1 MKFRIRT
8 IVPAIAGS
16 VLMASG
22 ASAQCD
28 TSQLEELAFVN
39 GSWNA
44 YAWDGSFAGQRYFVL
59 DADGCGAVELAVED
73 EMFSPHRNLGLNS
86 QEGLW
91 IERGIMDGASVEM
104 SGPLG
109 ADGVLA
115 MEGLLTETDGREMPV
130 RASWAARDDGTMIHK
145 QEIRYDSDRTWSI
158 LRAYTYV
165 RPGNDPNGAE
175 PGMNAM
181 GPELGEDAFGD

>member
-1 MKFRIRT
+1 MKFHIQT
-8 IVPAIAGS
+8 IGPALAGTA
-16 VLMASG
+16 LLASA

-59 DADGCGAVELAVED
+59 DGDGCGAVELAVQG

-86 QEGLW
+86 QDGLW
-91 IERGIMDGASVEM
+91 IERATMDDASVEM

-115 MEGLLTETDGREMPV
+115 MEGLLTEADGSEMPV
-130 RASWAARDDGTMIHK
+130 RSRWAARDDGTMIHK
-145 QEIRYDSDRTWSI
+145 QEIRYGSGQPWSI

-165 RPGNDPNGAE
+165 RPENDPNGAE
-175 PGMNAM
+175 PGMNDM
-181 GPELGEDAFGD
+181 GPELGEDAFDG

>member
-1 MKFRIRT
+1 MKFRIQT
-8 IVPAIAGS
+8 FGPALAGS
-16 VLMASG
+16 ILLAG
-22 ASAQCD
+22 AASAQCD
-28 TSQLEELAFVN
+28 TTQLEELAFVN

-44 YAWDGSFAGQRYFVL
+44 YAWDGSFSGQRYFVL
-59 DADGCGAVELAVED
+59 DADGCGAVELAVNG
-73 EMFSPHRNLGLNS
+73 EMFTPHRNLGLNS

-91 IERGIMDGASVEM
+91 IERDIMDDASVEM

-115 MEGLLTETDGREMPV
+115 MEGLLTEADGSEMPV
-130 RASWAARDDGTMIHK
+130 RSRWAARDDGTMIHK
-145 QEIRYDSDRTWSI
+145 QEIRYGSDRPWSI

-165 RPGNDPNGAE
+165 RPENDPNGAE
-175 PGMNAM
+175 PGMNDM